1 MAVNYKAVIKSNI
14 LHNADHPLVMASE
27 SKDDTA
33 PSPLSTYSAKE
44 QRTYDRPRSQLVHNT
59 ELDIYH
65 SAHNLRRTGIICTIG
80 PVSRSVEMLTD
91 LIENGLDVVRL
102 NFSHGT
108 HEYHTQTVK
117 NALMA
122 AKNTSQN
129 IAIALDTKGPEIRTG
144 NFVEDRDY
152 ILEKGSKV
160 RLSLDVANKEKGTEG
175 MFFVDYAN
183 MAKVCSSGDLVFID
197 DGLISLRIESVGADY
212 LDTVVENS
220 GAVSNHKGVN
230 LPNVDVDLPAV
241 SAKDKG
247 DLELGVKLNVDMVFA
262 SFIRKVEDVE
272 AVRAVLVAADAEKG
286 KRIKIIA
293 KIENHEGVRNFDS
306 ILNVVDGVMVARG
319 DLGIEIAAEKVFLAQ
334 KMMISKCNI
343 VGKPVIVATQM
354 LESMIR
360 NPRPTRAEVSD
371 VANAVLDGSDCVMLS
386 GEGAKGKYPIEA
398 VSIMARISREA
409 ETARNLY
416 PYFQSMVS
424 SLPKPLGTASTVACA
439 AVQAA
444 FDQHASAMI
453 VITNSGSTAR
463 LLAKFRP
470 ACPVIAVVGNKCIY
484 TARQLRITA
493 GVYSITYD
501 DSKGKASVD
510 QRVQLGL
517 DFGMKMKWI
526 QKGEFVVAVHADAM
540 GKGFANQIKVIAT

>member
-1 MAVNYKAVIKSNI
+1 
-14 LHNADHPLVMASE
+14 MASE
-27 SKDDTA
+27 SKEQDNA
-33 PSPLSTYSAKE
+33 QSPLSTYSAKE

-108 HEYHTQTVK
+108 HKYHTQTVQ

-160 RLSLDVANKEKGTEG
+160 RLSLDIANKEKGTES

-183 MAKVCSSGDLVFID
+183 MSKVCSSGDLVFID
-197 DGLISLRIESVGADY
+197 DGLISLRVDSIGADGLF
-212 LDTVVENS
+212 LDTIVENS

-230 LPNVDVDLPAV
+230 LPNIDVDLPAV
-241 SAKDKG
+241 SVKDKG

-286 KRIKIIA
+286 ARIKIIA

-306 ILNVVDGVMVARG
+306 ILSVVDGVMVARG

-386 GEGAKGKYPIEA
+386 GEVAKGKYPVQS
-398 VSIMARISREA
+398 VSIMAKICREA
-409 ETARNLY
+409 ETARNSY
-416 PYFQSMVS
+416 QYFESMCA
-424 SLPKPLGTASTVACA
+424 SLKKPFATPETIASA

-444 FDQHASAMI
+444 FEQHAAAL
-453 VITNSGSTAR
+453 VVLTNSGSTAR

-470 ACPVIAVVGNKCIY
+470 ACPVIAVVGGRSIHA
-484 TARQLRITA
+484 ARQLRITA

-501 DSKGKASVD
+501 DSEGKVSCEE
-510 QRVQLGL
+510 RVQMGL
-517 DFGMKMKWI
+517 DFGKKMKWI
-526 QKGEFVVAVHADAM
+526 AENQFVIAVHADTM
-540 GKGFANQIKVIAT
+540 GKGFANQIKIIAT

>member
-1 MAVNYKAVIKSNI
+1 MAEAKNDEISQQSI
-14 LHNADHPLVMASE
+14 
-27 SKDDTA
+27 
-33 PSPLSTYSAKE
+33 STYSLKE
-44 QRTYDRPRSQLVHNT
+44 QSTYDRPRSQLIHNT

-65 SAHNLRRTGIICTIG
+65 DAHNLRRTGIICTIG
-80 PVSRSVEMLTD
+80 PISRSTEMLTK

-108 HEYHTQTVK
+108 HEYHQQTVL
-117 NALMA
+117 NALSA
-122 AKNTSQN
+122 AKATQQN

-144 NFVEDRDY
+144 NFCEKRDY
-152 ILEKGSKV
+152 ILEKGKKC
-160 RLSLDVANKEKGTEG
+160 RLSVNKDMYDKGTEKE
-175 MFFVDYAN
+175 FYVDYTN
-183 MAKVCSSGDLVFID
+183 MTKVCSEGDLVFID
-197 DGLISLRIESVGADY
+197 DGLVSLRIESIGNDY
-212 LDTVVENS
+212 LDCIVENS

-241 SAKDKG
+241 SEKDKG

-272 AVRAVLVAADAEKG
+272 AVRKVLVDADPVIG
-286 KRIKIIA
+286 KRIQIIA

-306 ILNVVDGVMVARG
+306 ILKVVDGVMVARG

-354 LESMIR
+354 LDSMIR

-371 VANAVLDGSDCVMLS
+371 VANAVLDGADCVMLS
-386 GEGAKGKYPIEA
+386 GETAKGNYSIQA
-398 VSIMARISREA
+398 VSIMAKICREA
-409 ETARNLY
+409 ETARNSYQYYSSIVDSLKK
-416 PYFQSMVS
+416 PFQT
-424 SLPKPLGTASTVACA
+424 PETIASA

-444 FDQHASAMI
+444 FEQRATAMI
-453 VITNSGSTAR
+453 VLTNSGTTAR
-463 LLAKFRP
+463 LIAKFRP
-470 ACPVIAVVGNKCIY
+470 ACPVIAVVGNKSIH

-501 DSKGKASVD
+501 DSKGKLSGD
-510 QRVQLGL
+510 QRCQIGL
-517 DFGMKMKWI
+517 EFGKKMKWI
-526 QKGEFVVAVHADAM
+526 LNDQFVIAVYADAM
-540 GKGFANQIKVIAT
+540 GKGFANQLRILSV

>member
-1 MAVNYKAVIKSNI
+1 MA
-14 LHNADHPLVMASE
+14 E
-27 SKDDTA
+27 SKYEDKET
-33 PSPLSTYSAKE
+33 LSTQSLKE
-44 QRTYDRPRSQLVHNT
+44 QSTYEKPRSGLIHNT
-59 ELDIYH
+59 GLDIYDA
-65 SAHNLRRTGIICTIG
+65 AHNLRRTGIVCTIG
-80 PVSRSVEMLTD
+80 PAPRSVEMLTK

-108 HEYHTQTVK
+108 HEYHQETVL
-117 NALMA
+117 NALAA
-122 AKNTSQN
+122 AKKTQQN
-129 IAIALDTKGPEIRTG
+129 IALALDTKGPEIRTG
-144 NFVEDRDY
+144 NFVEKRDY

-160 RLSLDVANKEKGTEG
+160 RLTTKESMRDKGTEKE
-175 MFFVDYAN
+175 FFVDYTN
-183 MAKVCSSGDLVFID
+183 ITKVCQVGTIVFID
-197 DGLISLRIESVGADY
+197 DGLVSLLVEGIGSDY
-212 LDTVVENS
+212 LDCVVQNS

-241 SAKDKG
+241 SAKDKR

-262 SFIRKVEDVE
+262 SFIRKVEDVQ
-272 AVRAVLVAADAEKG
+272 AVRKVLVDANAEIG
-286 KRIKIIA
+286 KRILIIA

-306 ILNVVDGVMVARG
+306 ILKVVDGVMVARG

-334 KMMISKCNI
+334 KMMIAKCNI

-386 GEGAKGKYPIEA
+386 GEVAKGKYPVQS
-398 VSIMARISREA
+398 VSIMAKICREA
-409 ETARNLY
+409 ETARNSY
-416 PYFQSMVS
+416 QYFESMCA
-424 SLPKPLGTASTVACA
+424 SLKKPFATPETIASA

-444 FDQHASAMI
+444 FEQHAAAL
-453 VITNSGSTAR
+453 VVLTNSGSTAR

-470 ACPVIAVVGNKCIY
+470 ACPVIAVVGGGSIH

-501 DSKGKASVD
+501 DSEGKVSCEE
-510 QRVQLGL
+510 RVNMGL
-517 DFGMKMKWI
+517 EFGKKMKWI
-526 QKGEFVVAVHADAM
+526 AHNQFVIAVHADQM

>member
-1 MAVNYKAVIKSNI
+1 MAEYKR
-14 LHNADHPLVMASE
+14 
-27 SKDDTA
+27 DDVDQ
-33 PSPLSTYSAKE
+33 SLSTYSLKE
-44 QRTYDRPRSQLVHNT
+44 QSTYDRPRSQLIHNT

-65 SAHNLRRTGIICTIG
+65 DAHNLRRTGIICTIG
-80 PVSRSVEMLTD
+80 PASRSVEMLTK

-108 HEYHTQTVK
+108 HEYHQQTVL
-117 NALMA
+117 NALQA
-122 AKNTSQN
+122 AKATQQN

-144 NFVEDRDY
+144 NFVEKKDY

-160 RLSLDVANKEKGTEG
+160 RLTTNENMRDKGTEKE
-175 MFFVDYAN
+175 FFVDYKN
-183 MAKVCSSGDLVFID
+183 ITKVCNSGDVVFID
-197 DGLISLRIESVGADY
+197 DGLVSLRIESVGQDC
-212 LDTVVENS
+212 LDCVVENS

-241 SAKDKG
+241 SKKDKG

-272 AVRAVLVAADAEKG
+272 SVRKVLVDADPEIG
-286 KRIKIIA
+286 KRIQIIA

-306 ILNVVDGVMVARG
+306 ILNIVDGVMVARG

-343 VGKPVIVATQM
+343 IGKPVIVATQM
-354 LESMIR
+354 LDSMIR

-371 VANAVLDGSDCVMLS
+371 VANAVLDGADCVMLS
-386 GEGAKGKYPIEA
+386 GETAKGKYAINS
-398 VSIMARISREA
+398 VNIMAKICREA
-409 ETARNLY
+409 ETARNSY
-416 PYFQSMVS
+416 KYYESIVD
-424 SLPKPLGTASTVACA
+424 SLKKPFATPETIASA

-444 FDQHASAMI
+444 FEQHAAAMI
-453 VITNSGSTAR
+453 VLTNSGTTGR
-463 LLAKFRP
+463 LIAKFRP
-470 ACPVIAVVGNKCIY
+470 ACPIIAVVGNKAIY

-501 DSKGKASVD
+501 DSKGKLSAD
-510 QRVQLGL
+510 QRVQIGL
-517 DFGMKMKWI
+517 DFGKKMKWI
-526 QKGEFVVAVHADAM
+526 LKDQFVVAVHADTM
-540 GKGFANQIKVIAT
+540 GKGFANQCKIIAT

>member
-1 MAVNYKAVIKSNI
+1 MAEA
-14 LHNADHPLVMASE
+14 E
-27 SKDDTA
+27 SKDDGMSVI
-33 PSPLSTYSAKE
+33 SPKA
-44 QRTYDRPRSQLVHNT
+44 QNNFDVPQSQLVHNT
-59 ELDIYH
+59 QLNIYDD
-65 SAHNLRRTGIICTIG
+65 AHNLRRTGIVCTIG
-80 PVSRSVEMLTD
+80 PASRSVDMLTQ
-91 LIENGLDVVRL
+91 LIQNGLDVVRL

-108 HEYHTQTVK
+108 HEYHQETVL
-117 NALMA
+117 NALQA
-122 AKNTSQN
+122 AKATQQN
-129 IAIALDTKGPEIRTG
+129 IALALDTKGPEIRTG
-144 NFVEDRDY
+144 NFVEKRDY

-160 RLSLDVANKEKGTEG
+160 RLTTKEEMRNKGTEKE
-175 MFFVDYAN
+175 FFVDYTN
-183 MAKVCSSGDLVFID
+183 ITKVCKEGDVVFID
-197 DGLISLRIESVGADY
+197 DGLVSLMVESIGADY
-212 LDTVVENS
+212 MDCVVENS

-241 SAKDKG
+241 SKKDKG

-262 SFIRKVEDVE
+262 SFIRKVDDVRQ
-272 AVRAVLVAADAEKG
+272 VRKVLVDKDPVIG
-286 KRIKIIA
+286 KRILIIA

-306 ILNVVDGVMVARG
+306 ILKEVDGVMVARG

-354 LESMIR
+354 LESMIK

-386 GEGAKGKYPIEA
+386 GEVAKGKYPVQS

-409 ETARNLY
+409 ETARNMF
-416 PYFQSMVS
+416 PYFQSMVA
-424 SLPKPLGTASTVACA
+424 SLPKPLGTAETVACA

-453 VITNSGSTAR
+453 VITNSGTTAR
-463 LLAKFRP
+463 LVAKFRP
-470 ACPVIAVVGNKCIY
+470 ACPIIAVVGNKCIY

-510 QRVQLGL
+510 QRTQIGL
-517 DFGMKMKWI
+517 DFGMKMKWV
-526 QKGEFVVAVHADAM
+526 QKNQFVVAVHADAM
-540 GKGFANQIKVIAT
+540 GKGFANQMKIIAT